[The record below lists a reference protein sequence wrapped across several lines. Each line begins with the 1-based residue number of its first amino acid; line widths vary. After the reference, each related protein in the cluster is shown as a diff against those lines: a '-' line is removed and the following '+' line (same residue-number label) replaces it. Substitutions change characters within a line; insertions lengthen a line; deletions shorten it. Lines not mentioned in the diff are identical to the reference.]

1 MAERDDRTLHRA
13 LERVGPRFTLGDLLL
28 QESHALD
35 ADAES
40 LRGRVI
46 IAVELVGGHL
56 DVDRETNEVVRAGA
70 RGGGETGG
78 AAKRDAGRPSGVWDV
93 FSRQRGVDDHGGG
106 SGDRGGG
113 GGTVFVGPNADFWY
127 YLYMRDLIDLMLWN
141 DMARR
146 DRAMYERARYGVES
160 EVVKPGNSG
169 QAGGSGGGPGGGPDE
184 DARRDD
190 PERGRPNAANV
201 PGRRRANGNEDD
213 DGDDDE
219 DEDDWLD
226 RGRELTFVESI
237 FAFVFGRGDPNERLE
252 TRRWRAVGALLRV
265 NKGCVYA
272 EQVAPFLDSYLLSKE
287 DHNEVKNGLFASIF
301 DVVSHARRIFRKKQ
315 AENERDT
322 SKMHEGYMLEV
333 LTRFGG
339 HAEASDDGKLI
350 YVFPSLQ
357 VTTIAEAAAS
367 SRSTPGRAVPPPT
380 PPPIYERV
388 RPLWESGPKM
398 PLVVALG
405 FLNIFM
411 IYVFHALG
419 GMDLKPRERVPLE
432 PRQKQT
438 MGRRAGRFRDDSPVA
453 IDISDEPPLVILF
466 LELFPWLC
474 RIMMPL
480 LVVYATIF
488 FVMPT
493 SRALCVAIE
502 NRRVVRRND
511 IRKRRALETFNMAI
525 QETEKQAR
533 ARGKQ
538 NLERRARL
546 RAFGPDA
553 NMPAVSVLLASDYFV
568 GSVFYLI
575 GSACFLVGTAYF
587 LRDAVRVLKTA

>member
-56 DVDRETNEVVRAGA
+56 DVDRETNEVVYVVPRRVRAVVMA
-70 RGGGETGG
+70 RDVQAR
-78 AAKRDAGRPSGVWDV
+78 AAAARRAAQRSAMRVVRAAFGTFLVVSAALTTMAVV
-93 FSRQRGVDDHGGG
+93 AVIVIAMSRGHGGNRG
-106 SGDRGGG
+106 GGG

-160 EVVKPGNSG
+160 EVVKPGNIG

-538 NLERRARL
+538 NLEVIA
-546 RAFGPDA
+546 
-553 NMPAVSVLLASDYFV
+553 
-568 GSVFYLI
+568 
-575 GSACFLVGTAYF
+575 
-587 LRDAVRVLKTA
+587 